1 MSRILITGGSRG
13 IGRAICLRLAQDA
26 LDRGLV
32 PRIAVT
38 ATGQSPDL
46 LAVVEELKAM
56 GGEAIAISGDLN
68 DTETPARLVAQ
79 AVQFCGGLDIL
90 VHNAG
95 GAIAGTL
102 LKTTI
107 ENWDTVF
114 AINCRSFFLLC
125 KAAHPALREAKGA
138 ICAIGSAAAERVQ
151 PFVNAYPV
159 SKAALVMLVQQ
170 MSYEWGRHGIRVN
183 CVSPGLT
190 LSRST
195 ESALGSEESQK
206 QAGAHIPLQR
216 VGYPEDV
223 AGAVSFVVG
232 PDASYLTGENINLD
246 GGLRH
251 IGTEQ
256 MLNEGPGGWSAEQ
269 SGGGM
274 RA

>member
-1 MSRILITGGSRG
+1 MSKILITGGSRG

-26 LDRGLV
+26 LTRGV
-32 PRIAVT
+32 KPQIAVS

-46 LAVVEELKAM
+46 LSVVAELNDMGASALAVT
-56 GGEAIAISGDLN
+56 GDLN
-68 DTETPARLVAQ
+68 DTETPARLVAE
-79 AVQFCGGLDIL
+79 AVEFCGGLDTL

-102 LKTTI
+102 LKTSI

-114 AINCRSFFLLC
+114 AINCRSFFLLAT
-125 KAAHPALREAKGA
+125 AAHPALRASKGS
-138 ICAIGSAAAERVQ
+138 ICAIGSSAAERVQ

-195 ESALGSEESQK
+195 ESALGSDESQ
-206 QAGAHIPLQR
+206 QRAGAHIPLQR

-232 PDASYLTGENINLD
+232 PDAAYLTGENINVD

-256 MLNEGPGGWSAEQ
+256 MLNDGPGGWSAQ
-269 SGGGM
+269 KDGGGM
-274 RA
+274 RG